1 MAKKKRTAPKKRGPA
16 KPAAAG
22 AKTEVPPIKNSPKSA
37 GNAALRRSLFHRL
50 RLPLAG
56 AALIAAAAAVFFLTR
71 PSSIPVVRDGRMNLV
86 LVTLDTTRAD
96 RIGSYGYP
104 GGRTPNLDALA
115 QGGVRFANAYSQVP
129 LTLPS
134 HASIMSGQYPF
145 AHGVHN
151 NGAYALGAETTTL
164 AQVLKGKGY
173 KTAAFV
179 ASFSVDSRFG
189 LDRGFDVYDDDFPS
203 TSPFKSANAE
213 RKAEE
218 VFRAFEPWFDKNA
231 AEDAP
236 FFVWIHFFDPHLPYN
251 PPSPLR
257 EQFAGRL
264 YDGEVA
270 YMDAIFGL
278 VMRKFVDKNLLSR
291 TLVVA
296 AGDHGESF
304 GEKGESGH
312 GVFLYEPAIHVP
324 LIFFGE
330 GHLPAGV
337 VVPSRVRLIDI
348 MPTVLDLLE
357 TPVPD
362 NVQGQSLVPYIQK
375 KKKADLENVLET
387 FYPRENFGWAG
398 LTGLM
403 AGPWKYIHAPTDEL
417 YDLRADP
424 AEDRNL
430 ARPDGRSA
438 ALKTRLDTLV
448 RAAVGGAAARRTLTE
463 EEKTR
468 LRSLGYVDYSDPK
481 SRAGAADP
489 KDRVAE
495 LKMIQDAEKFEY
507 EGNFAEA
514 AELHAKMLALRP
526 DVASSYVNLALAQA
540 RQKKFDEA
548 VATIKKGL
556 ERIPESEALL
566 TRLGFTYIVMAR
578 TETALAAMKD
588 VLKINPR
595 SMDALTACAIILE
608 GLNRKDE
615 ARGFVERAL
624 AIEPENKFLRLG
636 LAGNLASVGRLAEA
650 IPIYARL
657 TRDFP
662 RDPGPYRL
670 LGIAYG
676 MSGDLDRSIATFK
689 ALIDFAP
696 NPEAYFNLALACGK
710 KGELAEEA
718 RYLERYLDDPKGESE
733 ARVRQARQE
742 LERVKARMR

>member
-1 MAKKKRTAPKKRGPA
+1 MAKKKRTAPKKSGPV

-22 AKTEVPPIKNSPKSA
+22 GKTEAPPIKHSPKSA
-37 GNAALRRSLFHRL
+37 GNAAPRRSLIRRL

-56 AALIAAAAAVFFLTR
+56 AALIAAAAVVFFSTR
-71 PSSIPVVRDGRMNLV
+71 PKPVPVLRDGRMNVV

-96 RIGSYGYP
+96 RLGCYGYAA
-104 GGRTPNLDALA
+104 GRTPNLDALA
-115 QGGVRFANAYSQVP
+115 EGGVRFSNAYSQVP

-134 HASIMSGQYPF
+134 HASIMTGQYPY

-151 NGAYALGAETTTL
+151 NGTYALGAKTATL
-164 AQVLKGKGY
+164 AQVFKGKGY

-179 ASFSVDSRFG
+179 ASFSLDSRFG
-189 LDRGFDVYDDDFPS
+189 LDRGFDIYDDNFQS
-203 TSPFKSANAE
+203 NSPFKSANAE

-218 VFRAFEPWFDKNA
+218 VFQAFEPWFDKNA

-278 VMRKFVDKNLLSR
+278 VMRKLVARKLLSS

-296 AGDHGESF
+296 SGDHGESF
-304 GEKGESGH
+304 GEKGEFGH

-324 LIFFGE
+324 LIVFAE
-330 GHLPAGV
+330 GRLPAGEV
-337 VVPSRVRLIDI
+337 IPSRVRLIDI
-348 MPTVLDLLE
+348 MPTILDLTE
-357 TPVPD
+357 TPIPD
-362 NVQGQSLVPYIQK
+362 KIQGRSLVPYIQK
-375 KKKADLENVLET
+375 KKTADLENVLET
-387 FYPRENFGWAG
+387 FYPRENFGWAA

-403 AGPWKYIHAPTDEL
+403 AEQWKFIHAPTDEL
-417 YDLRADP
+417 YDLREDP
-424 AEDRNL
+424 AESHNVAAGNR
-430 ARPDGRSA
+430 ASA
-438 ALKTRLDTLV
+438 DLKTRLDASLKS
-448 RAAVGGAAARRTLTE
+448 AVGAAASGRALTE
-463 EEKTR
+463 EEKSR
-468 LRSLGYVDYSDPK
+468 LRSLGYVDYSHPK
-481 SRAGAADP
+481 ARSGAADP
-489 KDRVAE
+489 KDRIGE

-507 EGNFAEA
+507 EGRFAEA
-514 AELHAKMLALRP
+514 EELHVRMLALRP
-526 DVASSYVNLALAQA
+526 DAASSYINLALIQA
-540 RQKKFDEA
+540 RLMKFEEA
-548 VATIKKGL
+548 VATLKKGL
-556 ERIPESEALL
+556 ERIPDAEPLL
-566 TRLGFTYIVMAR
+566 TRLGFTYLVMNKPEA
-578 TETALAAMKD
+578 ALAVMKD

-636 LAGNLASVGRLAEA
+636 LAGNLASVGRLGEA
-650 IPIYARL
+650 IPIYTRL
-657 TRDFP
+657 TQDFP

-676 MSGDLDRSIATFK
+676 MSGDLDRSIASFK

-710 KGELAEEA
+710 KGDLAEEV

-733 ARVRQARQE
+733 ARIRQARLE
-742 LERVKARMR
+742 LEHVKARMR